1 MFEIDPK
8 VSMGDIL
15 TIVSILISII
25 SLMYS
30 LSKDRELRR
39 KEQAD
44 VIRKAAGKTIAKLD
58 RWKEI
63 TLSLYQDIQPLLVET
78 TEKLQQNFN
87 VIAVR
92 DYLWKNL
99 NEKRTEILNNI
110 LKEDIET
117 AYVDLYGFH
126 PRVRSLFEETLSQ
139 LKSDQEDVFKKLLD
153 ETQDSILSF
162 SGKEDTYQTAEL
174 GNKLR
179 YNADAIR
186 EESKRTIN
194 ERLDPLDDFLNRLVS
209 MSDRDLLEGKER

>member
-1 MFEIDPK
+1 
-8 VSMGDIL
+8 MGNIL

-30 LSKDRELRR
+30 FSKDRELRR

-78 TEKLQQNFN
+78 TEKLQQDFN

-92 DYLWKNL
+92 DYLWKKL
-99 NEKRTEILNNI
+99 NEKQIEILNNI

-126 PRVRSLFEETLSQ
+126 PSVRNLFEETLSQ
-139 LKSDQEDVFKKLLD
+139 LKSDQEAIFKKLLD

-174 GNKLR
+174 GNRLR
-179 YNADAIR
+179 FSADAIR
-186 EESKRTIN
+186 EEAKRTIK
-194 ERLDPLDDFLNRLVS
+194 ERLDPLDIFLNRLVS